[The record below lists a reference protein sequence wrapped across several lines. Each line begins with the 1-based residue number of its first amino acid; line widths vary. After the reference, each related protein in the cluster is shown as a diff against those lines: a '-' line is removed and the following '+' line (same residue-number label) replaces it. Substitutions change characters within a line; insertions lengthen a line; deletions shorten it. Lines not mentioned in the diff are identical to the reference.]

1 MTEVYDSPREE
12 TMKSRLKNAL
22 QWVALA
28 STATLLLRPEWS
40 NFGYAAGSAQPS
52 KVATHLNDQE
62 TVSITVYNS
71 NLGLVKDVRRLAL
84 PTGVTELKFGEV
96 AAKIMPQTVHIKS
109 LTDPVRLQVLEQ
121 NYEYDLL
128 TPQKLLEKFVGKEIA
143 TLKDSVE
150 VPITILSTNQG
161 LVYKLGGRIFTGHVS
176 NLIFPQIPDNLIP
189 YPTLIWL
196 LENHGTGPQKIEAT
210 YLTQGLTWKADYVAV
225 LDGKDQNMDLNGWV
239 TLDNQSGA
247 TYQNARLKLV
257 AGDVNRVIEQ
267 RGAADAVRALAEVSA
282 KSAPAPF
289 SEESFFEYHLY
300 SLQRPTTIKNQQ
312 TKQVT
317 LLSSDNVPV
326 IKRYFYYGAQQ
337 YLRQRYSAPVSHQKV
352 GVYVE
357 IANKKD
363 NRLGIPLPKGIVR
376 VYKTDSDG
384 SLQFIGEDRID
395 HTPKDETIKI
405 KMGDAFDIVGER
417 KQTDWRKIADHLYEV
432 AFEIS
437 LRNHKDEPVTVSVI
451 EPMLRDWEILN
462 SSHAYK
468 KIDAHTAQFD
478 IPVAKDGEAK
488 LQYRARFQF

>member
-1 MTEVYDSPREE
+1 
-12 TMKSRLKNAL
+12 MKLRLRNAL
-22 QWVALA
+22 QLVALA
-28 STATLLLRPEWS
+28 STTTLLRPEWS
-40 NFGYAAGSAQPS
+40 NFGYAAGSAQS
-52 KVATHLNDQE
+52 SSVATHLNDQE

-71 NLGLVKDVRRLAL
+71 NIGLVKDGRRLTL
-84 PTGVTELKFGEV
+84 PSGVTELKFGEV
-96 AAKIMPQTVHIKS
+96 AAKVMPQTVHIKS
-109 LTDPVRLQVLEQ
+109 LSDPSRLQVLEQ

-128 TPQKLLEKFVGKEIA
+128 TPQKLLEKFVGKEI
-143 TLKDSVE
+143 TILKDGIE

-189 YPTLIWL
+189 YPTLVWL
-196 LENHGTGPQKIEAT
+196 LENRGAGPQKIEAT
-210 YLTQGLTWKADYVAV
+210 YLTQGITWKADYVAV
-225 LDGKDQNMDLNGWV
+225 LDGKDKNMDLNGWV

-247 TYQNARLKLV
+247 TYRNARLKLV
-257 AGDVNRVIEQ
+257 AGDVNRIIEQ
-267 RGAADAVRALAEVSA
+267 RGAADAVKALAEVSA
-282 KSAPAPF
+282 KAPAAPF
-289 SEESFFEYHLY
+289 GEESFFEYHLY
-300 SLQRPTTIKNQQ
+300 SLQRPTTLKDQQ
-312 TKQVT
+312 TKQVA

-337 YLRQRYSAPVSHQKV
+337 YLRQRYGVPLSHQKV

-357 IANKKD
+357 IANKKE
-363 NRLGIPLPKGIVR
+363 NRLGMPLPKGIVR
-376 VYKTDSDG
+376 VYKADSDG

-405 KMGDAFDIVGER
+405 KMGDAFDVVGER

-437 LRNHKDEPVTVSVI
+437 LRNHKNEPVRVSVI

-462 SSHAYK
+462 SSHSHK

-478 IPVAKDGEAK
+478 IPVAKDGETK
-488 LQYRARFQF
+488 LQYRARFKF